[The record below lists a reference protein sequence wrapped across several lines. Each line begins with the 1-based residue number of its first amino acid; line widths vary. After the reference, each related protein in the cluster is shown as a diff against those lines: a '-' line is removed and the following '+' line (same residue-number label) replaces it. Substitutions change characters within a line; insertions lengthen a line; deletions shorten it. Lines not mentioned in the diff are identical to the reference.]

1 MQEMVPNN
9 SSAYEF
15 FMSQKAYFP
24 YYNMFAV
31 TKHNF
36 EYPTNQKTL
45 YDYHNAFIRVPN
57 IVKDDQGGLPEFWLP
72 LFRNWLVR
80 IQTAFD
86 NDFAEGKIF
95 ECNQMAHG
103 NEDGI
108 YRCWHKNAS
117 DDGILGYKLLV
128 QTGKFVM
135 ILNIMKCFFFH
146 FLVVELFYFL
156 IIKKFP
162 T

>member
-1 MQEMVPNN
+1 MSHLNISGLAMQEMVPRN

-15 FMSQKAYFP
+15 FTSQRAYFP

-31 TKHNF
+31 TKQNF

-95 ECNQMAHG
+95 ECNQMAQG

-128 QTGKFVM
+128 QTGKSFT
-135 ILNIMKCFFFH
+135 
-146 FLVVELFYFL
+146 YYA
-156 IIKKFP
+156 KKKKH
-162 T
+162 